1 MWPFVAIYVPKVH
14 GDIPPSLMVLYYVVL
29 NRPSEKSADV
39 IVVMDV
45 NAYIL
50 HYQRV
55 IDDCVLHYDA
65 SYT

>member
-1 MWPFVAIYVPKVH
+1 MTLSI
-14 GDIPPSLMVLYYVVL
+14 LMPNFYYVVL

-55 IDDCVLHYDA
+55 IDDWVLHYDA
-65 SYT
+65 STT

>member
-1 MWPFVAIYVPKVH
+1 MLLN
-14 GDIPPSLMVLYYVVL
+14 DIINIDAKLLL

>member
-1 MWPFVAIYVPKVH
+1 MLLN
-14 GDIPPSLMVLYYVVL
+14 DIINIDAKLLLVL

>member
-1 MWPFVAIYVPKVH
+1 MTLSI
-14 GDIPPSLMVLYYVVL
+14 LMPNFYYVVL

-65 SYT
+65 SNT